1 MPDLNAVALS
11 AVAGRSAWAYPL
23 VYVVGVL
30 SSTGPCAAPRVLAFS
45 SFMLR
50 SRRPARTAV
59 AFLSGSLFTYGLLG
73 LVGGLVASLVGI
85 ASWVYGT
92 IAAAAIVGGIWTI
105 VGASWCSPATEV
117 EKKGD
122 VLGAVFL
129 SGAGFSLVV
138 SPCCTPLIGVV
149 VAYAGASGGSLTAAL
164 LLLCFGL
171 GHASPVFTAMVFGQ
185 RLTRWLAQSHFSQG
199 ATVVAGASMIALGA
213 YYALLV

>member
-1 MPDLNAVALS
+1 MPDLNAIAIG
-11 AVAGRSAWAYPL
+11 AVAKGSLWAFPL

-50 SRRPARTAV
+50 ARRPARTAL
-59 AFLSGSLFTYGLLG
+59 AFMVGSLLTYALLG
-73 LVGGLVASLVGI
+73 FVGGLVAGLVGI
-85 ASWVYGT
+85 ASWVYGI
-92 IAAAAIVGGIWTI
+92 IAAAAILGGVWTI
-105 VGASWCSPATEV
+105 VGASWCSHDTEPV
-117 EKKGD
+117 PKGD

-129 SGAGFSLVV
+129 SGAGFALVV
-138 SPCCTPLIGVV
+138 SPCCTPLLGVV

-164 LLLCFGL
+164 LLVCFGL

-185 RLTRWLAQSHFSQG
+185 PLTRFLAKSRFSQG